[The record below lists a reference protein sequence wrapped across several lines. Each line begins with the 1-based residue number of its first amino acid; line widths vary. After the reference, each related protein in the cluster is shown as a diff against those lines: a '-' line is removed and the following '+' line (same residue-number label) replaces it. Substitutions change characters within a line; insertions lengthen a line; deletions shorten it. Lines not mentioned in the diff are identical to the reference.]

1 MRPNPTDSGDP
12 YGGDRLSPRTP
23 SSALLQ
29 VTPLDQGR
37 AALLALTLTLSPSPH
52 PKPRPDQVT
61 LDQGRPAL
69 DAVIAALHEMLR
81 RMPSAGA
88 AFHEL
93 EHHCGGV
100 TLT

>member
-1 MRPNPTDSGDP
+1 M
-12 YGGDRLSPRTP
+12 
-23 SSALLQ
+23 
-29 VTPLDQGR
+29 
-37 AALLALTLTLSPSPH
+37 
-52 PKPRPDQVT
+52 T

-69 DAVIAALHEMLR
+69 DAVIAALHEMVQ

-100 TLT
+100 TLNPNLTLTLPLTLGVTNMMIDLFNWAALMIIIASGFGLVRVRVS